1 MFRPGMRKEHTCVRL
16 RIGRAILP
24 AAVLLSL
31 LIGMGWSQPARPEI
45 RARLQFAR
53 PADLDPVYNTRAA
66 DYFVYVNIF
75 SHLVRW
81 KPGGTDL
88 EPDLAERWTASP
100 DGRVWTFSLR
110 KGVLFH
116 KGYGELTAQDVKF
129 TLDRFLDQS
138 LVIPN
143 AAHWEDVEKIE
154 AVDRYTVRFT
164 LRKPSAIFAASPI
177 ASRSAMIVSRRA
189 VLERGREFSRDPI
202 GTGPFIF
209 QQWTSADE
217 IVLTANDQ
225 YFRGAPKIAR
235 IVFIPILEE
244 AVAVAALERGEIHAM
259 WTRGSVEAEG
269 LLRANR
275 NITVEVGRRIGSVR
289 FLAINPQYAP
299 LANRQVRQAL
309 AYAINKKELELAS
322 GGQLRAMSQLLP
334 DLPWLR
340 AAAQAG
346 AFPVYPYDPAR
357 AKQLL
362 ATSRQSPLRVT
373 LTFPLSSPVPL
384 IAEILAEQFR
394 RVGIDVQ
401 MAGLEQRAWNSRWR
415 AAQFELTP
423 ASLGSG
429 PDPDET
435 ARDLLHTANFP
446 PGGNAFRYDSADP
459 LIEAATRERDPERR
473 QKIYIAL
480 MKQVLTDLPYIP
492 LGHDNIT
499 AAWRAPIRRMITGID
514 NDFQAFTIEVA
525 GP

>member
-1 MFRPGMRKEHTCVRL
+1 MRL
-16 RIGRAILP
+16 GIGRAAL
-24 AAVLLSL
+24 AAALLSVTV
-31 LIGMGWSQPARPEI
+31 GMGSAQSARPEI

-75 SHLVRW
+75 SQLVRW
-81 KPGGTDL
+81 KPGGTEL

-100 DGRVWTFSLR
+100 DGRVWTFYLR
-110 KGVLFH
+110 KGVQFH

-129 TLDRFLDQS
+129 TLDRFMDQS
-138 LVIPN
+138 GGIPN
-143 AAHWEDVEKIE
+143 AAHWSDVEKIE
-154 AVDRYTVRFT
+154 AVDRYTIRFT

-177 ASRSAMIVSRRA
+177 ASRSAMIVSQRA
-189 VLERGREFSRDPI
+189 VLERGRDFSRNPI

-225 YFRGAPKIAR
+225 YFRGSPKVAR
-235 IVFIPILEE
+235 IVFVPILDEG
-244 AVAVAALERGEIHAM
+244 VAVAALERGEIHAM
-259 WTRGSVEAEG
+259 WTRGSVEAES

-275 NITVEVGRRIGSVR
+275 NVTVEVVSRIGSVR
-289 FLAINPQYAP
+289 FLAINPRYAP
-299 LANRQVRQAL
+299 LADRRVRLAL

-322 GGQLRAMSQLLP
+322 GGQLRTTYQPLP

-346 AFPVYPYDPAR
+346 AFPVYPNDPAR

-362 ATSRQSPLRVT
+362 ASSGYSPLRVT
-373 LTFPLSSPVPL
+373 LTFSLSSPVPL

-394 RVGIDVQ
+394 RVGIDVR
-401 MAGLEQRAWNSRWR
+401 MEGVEQRAWNTRWR
-415 AAQFELTP
+415 ASQFELTP

-446 PGGNAFRYDSADP
+446 PGGNAFRYDRADM
-459 LIEAATRERDPERR
+459 LIDDATREQDPVRR
-473 QKIYIAL
+473 RRIYIAL
-480 MKQVLTDLPYIP
+480 MKQVMTDLPYIP
-492 LGHDNIT
+492 LANDNLT
-499 AAWRAPIRRMITGID
+499 AAWRAPIKRMITGID

-525 GP
+525 GR